1 MPSADTQ
8 VLDATA
14 RVVLPPSFAEATVTI
29 QQISENEVRI
39 RKKTGDADE
48 DVVFV
53 EESITVLSDRDRD
66 RFLHLLENPPPPN
79 EALRR
84 LFAEQRKQDG

>member
-8 VLDATA
+8 VLDAAA

-66 RFLHLLENPPPPN
+66 RFLHLLENPPPN